1 MNSTTSDLNHDG
13 SPAPPPRQFGSGART
28 SQNIPETGDSNQ
40 PSHQRS
46 GTGVSGNGNS
56 GGGFGS
62 RFRSALSPSN
72 SGSNLNRSN
81 GSSST
86 STPSAFSLTS
96 DQHGTPAP
104 MGVVKSF
111 FGGVLGKAGVGSGEA
126 AGKKA
131 RLPTR

>member
-1 MNSTTSDLNHDG
+1 MNHDG
-13 SPAPPPRQFGSGART
+13 SQAPSPRQFGSGPRI
-28 SQNIPETGDSNQ
+28 SQNTPDPGTPNQ
-40 PSHQRS
+40 SSHQRS
-46 GTGVSGNGNS
+46 VTSGSGNSS
-56 GGGFGS
+56 GSGGFGS

-72 SGSNLNRSN
+72 SGSNLHGS
-81 GSSST
+81 SSST
-86 STPSAFSLTS
+86 SSSTPSALALTS

-111 FGGVLGKAGVGSGEA
+111 FGGVLGKAGSGEA